1 MLLFSIKPFNSKN
14 MQGKEIK
21 TDFYAEVNKI
31 HLQVLWSTLSM
42 KELLQSISG
51 EEYTTTQSTQ
61 VTVEPSTTSF
71 HFILFLK
78 WNNVQCWKV
87 HHSNGWIYK
96 NSSRHVTGER
106 KRHRYRGKLRRTSV
120 ALQLWLRIRLT
131 SAVSQRL
138 SSFWTASH

>member
-1 MLLFSIKPFNSKN
+1 

-31 HLQVLWSTLSM
+31 HLQVLRSTLSM

-61 VTVEPSTTSF
+61 VTVEPNTTSF

-78 WNNVQCWKV
+78 WNNVQC
-87 HHSNGWIYK
+87 
-96 NSSRHVTGER
+96 
-106 KRHRYRGKLRRTSV
+106 
-120 ALQLWLRIRLT
+120 
-131 SAVSQRL
+131 
-138 SSFWTASH
+138 